1 MYMGMMQNTI
11 SEYFSTEAFGHEL
24 RSRQHA
30 GIRAVVWIGLIF
42 YPLTLVLDFV
52 FVPDSVLFFAALRLV
67 LLAVVWITQLRFSG
81 SHPTL
86 TIHLL
91 TAGLSIQLL
100 WFGSFAGITGFSLYA
115 ILAGLWLI
123 FTQFSALWSVREG
136 FIQIFAGA
144 VAWLLA
150 ASQWPEA
157 DLSDFLL
164 PGGVLYM
171 FTLALA
177 AFMPDLRLTLES
189 RFIDASL
196 FASGLKSSDTNGSGP
211 GAAANIATSAET
223 AKTGTSTET
232 GASLISAETDLTAK
246 SPANTTSASKKD
258 RNQDL
263 APPISDT
270 SPSES
275 NLTAVLTSALN
286 SANDQA
292 RHRSVNIELIRPDT
306 DLIIPGSA
314 SDLRRALGDIT
325 GYLLDLTENTT
336 LQIALEVESSHVSLH
351 FVITD
356 SGLAFIKPTDL
367 FEKLRR
373 FGKVRKPADTNT
385 AVSVGIILPFVK
397 KLDGDLS
404 YCVHDHLEAY
414 FIARFPLI
422 KEIPA

>member
-11 SEYFSTEAFGHEL
+11 SDYFSTEAFGHEL

-30 GIRAVVWIGLIF
+30 GIRALVWIALIF

-86 TIHLL
+86 AIHLL
-91 TAGLSIQLL
+91 AAGLSIQLL
-100 WFGSFAGITGFSLYA
+100 WFGSFAGTTGFSLYA

-157 DLSDFLL
+157 ALSDFLL

-171 FTLALA
+171 LTLALA
-177 AFMPDLRLTLES
+177 AFMPDLRLTLET

-196 FASGLKSSDTNGSGP
+196 SASGLKSSD
-211 GAAANIATSAET
+211 
-223 AKTGTSTET
+223 
-232 GASLISAETDLTAK
+232 LTAN
-246 SPANTTSASKKD
+246 PAANTTSAS
-258 RNQDL
+258 RNDHNPDL
-263 APPISDT
+263 APPVSDT

-336 LQIALEVESSHVSLH
+336 LQIALEVESRHVSLH

-385 AVSVGIILPFVK
+385 AVSVGIILPFMK
-397 KLDGDLS
+397 KLDGELS